1 MTRPGICLFQG
12 LLRRNDPRL
21 DCLHTLV
28 GQSLRHGNPLP
39 LRLGPGLVSSAD
51 VLLGQGH
58 PGFSPDSVHL
68 LLLGGLKLAR
78 FLGGSLA
85 NAWGSGGAQQGSIF
99 PVSFRSVGGISEIWY
114 LEQNFA
120 GFLFGLFLYKKSVIN
135 HTSFCQRG

>member
-1 MTRPGICLFQG
+1 MTRAGICLFQG
-12 LLRRNDPRL
+12 LLRGNDPRL
-21 DCLHTLV
+21 DCLDTLV

-99 PVSFRSVGGISEIWY
+99 PASFWRVGGISQIWY

-120 GFLFGLFLYKKSVIN
+120 GFLFGLFL
-135 HTSFCQRG
+135 